1 MPASFPRL
9 DLPTPSSLSHVLTT
23 LLSHS
28 SSSLLPQQ
36 LERDGLTGEEEEAV
50 CRRVLAQWV
59 EQAGERLK
67 RGNLSVEGVSWREWE
82 EKEQALAPLDHQ
94 LLTRLTNLTRTVD
107 ELTESAVLSRRELP
121 TRRAEALRA
130 REEVVDSLREREDE
144 GRQRQ
149 RKAGF
154 QDAEEDKGMVVDLER
169 REEVGQTLQRSLE
182 QADLLAESL
191 PSQVAAVREQHDLVV
206 QLRSMPP

>member
-1 MPASFPRL
+1 M
-9 DLPTPSSLSHVLTT
+9 LSN
-23 LLSHS
+23 
-28 SSSLLPQQ
+28 
-36 LERDGLTGEEEEAV
+36 
-50 CRRVLAQWV
+50 RVHFSA
-59 EQAGERLK
+59 RT
-67 RGNLSVEGVSWREWE
+67 
-82 EKEQALAPLDHQ
+82 ALAPLDHQ

-154 QDAEEDKGMVVDLER
+154 GREQDEEEDKGMVVDLER
-169 REEVGQTLQRSLE
+169 REEVGKTLQRSLE
-182 QADLLAESL
+182 QADLLADVSGARWIGGERERGAKNADQQQQQQRRPHPSL
-191 PSQVAAVREQHDLVV
+191 PAVHRASPRKWPLYA
-206 QLRSMPP
+206 SNTISSSS